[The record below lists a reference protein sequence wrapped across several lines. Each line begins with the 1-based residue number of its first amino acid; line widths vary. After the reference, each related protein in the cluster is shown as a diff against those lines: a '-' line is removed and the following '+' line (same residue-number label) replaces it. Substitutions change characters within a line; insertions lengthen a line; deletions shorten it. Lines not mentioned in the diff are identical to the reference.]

1 MTKKLINQERAERI
15 LDRENIDG
23 LIATAPINFYYVSGY
38 WGLYN
43 TPLGFD
49 ACYFSVMPKDNNK
62 PPGIILPALEVRR
75 LETMGKPWIENI
87 FLYSAKGDGELFDDD
102 APKGQDYPGW
112 PVDPKASLN
121 SLEEKWKS
129 IIHEFRDSYSENSIQ
144 ALIRAI
150 KAADLD
156 GKRVLIDDLRIEKWL
171 SEELGISVECIFKPQ
186 LFNEIR
192 MVKTNNEIEI
202 MREAAII
209 NEQSMLAAI
218 DFMSEGVTWEE
229 LENFYM
235 SEMAKRGGRGVYMM
249 CGVGELPNGVCREG
263 EPIMFDALGQYERYH
278 GDFGR
283 CAVIGDPSQLHIER
297 HQAILEG
304 WEKAKEF
311 LKPGSTYDQISDEVG
326 GHIRSLGFDSFRN
339 PVVHG
344 LGLEHTDDPKNF
356 GTQPGVKISQSLEK
370 NMVINIDMPFTEIGW
385 GSVHMEDTILITD
398 DGFERLSS
406 ADFDLRST

>member
-1 MTKKLINQERAERI
+1 MSKKLINQERAEEI
-15 LDRENIDG
+15 LERENIDG
-23 LIATAPINFYYVSGY
+23 LVVTSPINFYYVSGY
-38 WGLYN
+38 WALYY

-49 ACYFSVMPKDNNK
+49 SCYFSVMPKDNTK
-62 PPGIILPALEVRR
+62 SSGIVIPALEVRR

-102 APKGQDYPGW
+102 FPKGQDYKGW
-112 PVDPKASLN
+112 PVDPSASLN
-121 SLEEKWKS
+121 PLEEKWKS
-129 IIHEFRDSYSENSIQ
+129 IIDEYRDSYSENSIQ

-150 KAADLD
+150 KSADLD
-156 GKRVLIDDLRIEKWL
+156 GKKVLIDDLRIEKWL
-171 SEELGISVECIFKPQ
+171 SEEKGVDIDCIFRPE

-192 MVKTNNEIEI
+192 MVKTENEIEI

-218 DFMSEGVTWEE
+218 DFMSEGATWEE

-249 CGVGELPNGVCREG
+249 CGVGELPNGVCEKG
-263 EPIMFDALGQYERYH
+263 EPIMFDALGQYKRYH

-283 CAVIGDPSQLHIER
+283 CAVIGNPSQLHIER

-311 LKPGSTYDQISDEVG
+311 LKPGTTYDQISEEVG
-326 GHIRSLGFDSFRN
+326 NHIRSLGFDSFRN

-356 GTQPGVKISQSLEK
+356 GTQPGVKISQTLEK
-370 NMVINIDMPFTEIGW
+370 NMIINIDMPFTEIGW

-406 ADFDLRST
+406 ADFDLRSS

>member
-1 MTKKLINQERAERI
+1 
-15 LDRENIDG
+15 
-23 LIATAPINFYYVSGY
+23 
-38 WGLYN
+38 
-43 TPLGFD
+43 
-49 ACYFSVMPKDNNK
+49 MPKDNTK
-62 PPGIILPALEVRR
+62 SSGIVIPALEVRR

-102 APKGQDYPGW
+102 FPKGQDYKGW
-112 PVDPKASLN
+112 PVDPSATLN
-121 SLEEKWKS
+121 PLEEKWKS
-129 IIHEFRDSYSENSIQ
+129 IIHEYRDSYSENSIQ

-150 KAADLD
+150 KSADLD
-156 GKRVLIDDLRIEKWL
+156 GKKVLIDDLRIEKWL
-171 SEELGISVECIFKPQ
+171 SEEKGVDIDCIFRPE

-192 MVKTNNEIEI
+192 MVKTENEIEI

-218 DFMSEGVTWEE
+218 DFMSEGATWEE

-249 CGVGELPNGVCREG
+249 CGVGELPNGVCEKG
-263 EPIMFDALGQYERYH
+263 EPIMFDALGQYKRYH

-283 CAVIGDPSQLHIER
+283 CAVIGNPSQLHIER

-311 LKPGSTYDQISDEVG
+311 LKPGTTYDEISEEVG
-326 GHIRSLGFDSFRN
+326 NHIRSLGFDSFRN

-356 GTQPGVKISQSLEK
+356 GTQPGVKISQTLEK

-406 ADFDLRST
+406 ADFDLRSS